1 MDWSAGASWIVIPI
15 QIFCL
20 DLLLGADNA
29 MAIALVCRTLHPADR
44 RNGLLL
50 GAGGAVLL
58 RLLMTIGASALLSAP
73 YVKMIGALALAAI
86 AINVIRRD
94 RPGAAAALGAGAASP
109 ARRSLLSA
117 ASIIVVADAAMSI
130 DNVIALAAIARGNF
144 WLLAAGVLLS
154 IPLLAFGSAIFAAL
168 SRHFPALI
176 ALGCGLLGWIAG
188 GMAISDPA
196 IADWA
201 AVQAPALVLIAP
213 ALGAIFVLGE
223 AWFVAGERVGSLESA
238 GVEAARAARDLAG
251 MLDPRPEGRGAALA
265 RSDPAVRTRSGPAPA
280 APAPAK
286 AAVARPA
293 RKRATREDRIML
305 VGLVILFLMAAAMI
319 GFVMYMVQSYAVE
332 RFS

>member
-1 MDWSAGASWIVIPI
+1 MDWSAGASWIVIPV

-50 GAGGAVLL
+50 GAGGAVVL
-58 RLLMTIGASALLSAP
+58 RLLMTIGASALLRAP
-73 YVKMIGALALAAI
+73 YVRMIGGLALAAI
-86 AINVIRRD
+86 AINLIGRD
-94 RPGAAAALGAGAASP
+94 RPGAAAALGAGSP

-154 IPLLAFGSAIFAAL
+154 IPLLAFGSVIFAVL

-201 AVQAPALVLIAP
+201 AAQAPALVLIAP

-223 AWFVAGERVGSLESA
+223 AWIVADDRGLSLDAA
-238 GVEAARAARDLAG
+238 GLEAARAARAARDLAG
-251 MLDPRPEGRGAALA
+251 MLDPRPEVRGAGFE
-265 RSDPAVRTRSGPAPA
+265 P
-280 APAPAK
+280 
-286 AAVARPA
+286 VARPA
-293 RKRATREDRIML
+293 RKRAAREDRVML
-305 VGLVILFLMAAAMI
+305 VGLVILFLMAAAMV
-319 GFVMYMVQSYAVE
+319 GFVMYLAQSYAVE